1 MESGYAQSM
10 ARLMEQLRELPGV
23 GRKTAERLAHHIVR
37 LPEGQA
43 AELASSIREVKET
56 VRQCSNC
63 YRLAESDPCPVCAD
77 PQRDRSRIC
86 VVETPKDAVKVEES
100 GCYNGLYHVLCGRV
114 APLDDENPEELTVE
128 ELRQRAASDEVEEII
143 LATNPDTEGES
154 TALYVKEALED
165 LPVTLTRLARG
176 IPSGSNLEYANAAI
190 LGDALEGRK
199 PM

>member
-1 MESGYAQSM
+1 VESGYAQSM

-23 GRKTAERLAHHIVR
+23 GRKTAERLANHIVR
-37 LPEGQA
+37 LPEEQA
-43 AELASSIREVKET
+43 MELASSIREVKET
-56 VRQCSNC
+56 VRQCSTC
-63 YRLAESDPCPVCAD
+63 YQLAESDPCPVCAD

-86 VVETPKDAVKVEES
+86 VVETPRDAVKIEES
-100 GCYNGLYHVLCGRV
+100 GCYSGLYHVLCGRV
-114 APLDDENPEELTVE
+114 APLDEENPEELTVG
-128 ELRQRAASDEVEEII
+128 ELRRRAASDEVKEVI

-199 PM
+199 KM

>member
-37 LPEGQA
+37 LPEAQA

-56 VRQCSNC
+56 VRQCSCC
-63 YRLAESDPCPVCAD
+63 YQLAESDPCPVCAD

-86 VVETPKDAVKVEES
+86 VVETPKDAVKIEES

-128 ELRQRAASDEVEEII
+128 ELRRRAASDEVEEVI

>member
-10 ARLMEQLRELPGV
+10 ARLMEQLRKMPGV

-37 LPEGQA
+37 LPEDEA
-43 AELASSIREVKET
+43 MELASSIREVKET
-56 VRQCSNC
+56 VQQCSTC

-86 VVETPKDAVKVEES
+86 VVETPKDAVKIEDS
-100 GCYNGLYHVLCGRV
+100 GCYGGLYHVLCGRV
-114 APLDDENPEELTVE
+114 APLDDEKPEELTVS
-128 ELRQRAASDEVEEII
+128 ELRKRAADDQVEEVI

-165 LPVTLTRLARG
+165 LPIEVTRLARG
-176 IPSGSNLEYANAAI
+176 IPSGSHLEYANADI

-199 PM
+199 RM